1 MRQHFPTARCRG
13 RECLAW
19 GLLPDEGANAGQDVR
34 GLLVAAPPSDEEE
47 CSMHV
52 NLRGKHWAVV
62 RDDGQVLANGFPTVA
77 AAWRWIDRNAQ

>member
-1 MRQHFPTARCRG
+1 
-13 RECLAW
+13 
-19 GLLPDEGANAGQDVR
+19 
-34 GLLVAAPPSDEEE
+34 
-47 CSMHV
+47 MHV